1 MSTTIFPA
9 SRSFDDRMSQPVRC
23 PAEPQSTA
31 RVQATPVA
39 TKRAGW
45 LHFANHMATWAT
57 GGRLPL
63 SE

>member
-1 MSTTIFPA
+1 MSPTTFL
-9 SRSFDDRMSQPVRC
+9 
-23 PAEPQSTA
+23 A
-31 RVQATPVA
+31 RRATGHPSNARAQAAAAA